1 MKLMHFSSLRAAA
14 RSTALTAVT
23 TLTALT
29 VLALSTSLGSA
40 TVHAAD
46 RLPTI
51 DPSKYSA
58 DQQQAAEAF
67 LAARKVPVFGPFEP
81 LMYSPQLMTQARAMG
96 DYLRYQ
102 SAVGN
107 QLSEFIILL
116 TAREWTQ
123 DYEWYVHHP
132 LALKAGVKPDITA
145 AIAEGRRPDG
155 LSEDQEIVYAY
166 VAELQKFHQV
176 SDATYDRARARFG
189 DKGVVDIG
197 GIVGYYTLL
206 AIELNAARYPLPAD
220 GKKLPR
226 LPG

>member
-1 MKLMHFSSLRAAA
+1 MKSMQFAGLRAVA
-14 RSTALTAVT
+14 RATALT
-23 TLTALT
+23 TLTSLSAST
-29 VLALSTSLGSA
+29 VLALSALLAPAAVS
-40 TVHAAD
+40 AAD
-46 RLPTI
+46 RLPTL
-51 DPSKYSA
+51 DPSKYST

-132 LALKAGVKPDITA
+132 LALKAGVKPEITA
-145 AIAEGRRPDG
+145 AIAEGRRPEG

-176 SDATYDRARARFG
+176 SDTTYDRARARFG